1 MLCNK
6 CGSSI
11 SETVNYCGQCGEDL
25 RVTKGGVNQSIAGD
39 NGFSAGQ
46 HNVFTGNNI
55 NLGMRDEKPKAF
67 IDRESVKPVKLMG
80 KHIKTAWL
88 MVVGFVGFFAN
99 VATIFTSI
107 GTPNNYNMI
116 LWLLC
121 SFSGFLFV
129 LGFLLKR
136 FRFMPLIFQRNAES
150 DRSGYVYITKLSG
163 NCALC
168 DGELKLRHLGPK
180 NNKKMFLCCTRNPEH
195 RCPFDPTILNDPIN

>member
-1 MLCNK
+1 MRRGCK
-6 CGSSI
+6 S
-11 SETVNYCGQCGEDL
+11 Y
-25 RVTKGGVNQSIAGD
+25 KGGVNQSIAGD

-55 NLGMRDEKPKAF
+55 NLGVRDEKPKAF

-121 SFSGFLFV
+121 SFSAFLFIF
-129 LGFLLKR
+129 GF
-136 FRFMPLIFQRNAES
+136 FTEAIPFYAFNFS
-150 DRSGYVYITKLSG
+150 
-163 NCALC
+163 
-168 DGELKLRHLGPK
+168 
-180 NNKKMFLCCTRNPEH
+180 KKCRI
-195 RCPFDPTILNDPIN
+195 R